1 MCRTNGL
8 KNIYESELN
17 RKSKYY
23 AVFDALLRH
32 FRYAEAA
39 ACQEVG
45 AVGSQEMGKLIF
57 GDEKLN
63 RQYSAD
69 MIAAVMIILD
79 CVIAEIIN
87 DTI

>member
-32 FRYAEAA
+32 FI
-39 ACQEVG
+39 VND
-45 AVGSQEMGKLIF
+45 F
-57 GDEKLN
+57 N
-63 RQYSAD
+63 
-69 MIAAVMIILD
+69 ILTLD
-79 CVIAEIIN
+79 
-87 DTI
+87 DYLSKMH

>member
-39 ACQEVG
+39 VCQEVG

-57 GDEKLN
+57 GDDSVPAQ
-63 RQYSAD
+63 R
-69 MIAAVMIILD
+69 
-79 CVIAEIIN
+79 C
-87 DTI
+87 DTSRIFTR

>member
-8 KNIYESELN
+8 KNICESELN

-45 AVGSQEMGKLIF
+45 ANDVVGIEDDG
-57 GDEKLN
+57 
-63 RQYSAD
+63 
-69 MIAAVMIILD
+69 V
-79 CVIAEIIN
+79 V
-87 DTI
+87 